1 MKFWKREQC
10 SRYLRQA
17 VLRSVVFVGSFVGVF
32 WNYGNNGN
40 GKNGNGKLGNGKL
53 GNGKKGNR

>member
-1 MKFWKREQC
+1 MMASWLSGKVI
-10 SRYLRQA
+10 L
-17 VLRSVVFVGSFVGVF
+17 VLFSNDCLCVSL
-32 WNYGNNGN
+32 NH